1 MNKFSCI
8 IIWGETDSFILK
20 KQTNAAAKT
29 FSFVPSFLNS
39 SLTKEALQENSFENI
54 EDMHDRNLVNIF
66 LLRNNNYTG
75 VLLLDAP
82 AIMQI
87 NSWLSIICAEC
98 LSQSDGRWTCRI
110 RRYLLQ
116 ILYLL
121 EEKFILCYEKKMSPK
136 YPIDYALEYIH
147 CNYNLGLT
155 LEGINKYVGVNRTT
169 LNENCKRKT
178 GMTIIQY
185 LNHYRITMAQEA
197 LKHTNLKLSE
207 IAVCCGYNYESYFV
221 KSFTEKQGISPNEYR
236 KKYRG

>member
-1 MNKFSCI
+1 MTRQLSCKL
-8 IIWGETDSFILK
+8 ILG
-20 KQTNAAAKT
+20 
-29 FSFVPSFLNS
+29 FPSFVQNAFH
-39 SLTKEALQENSFENI
+39 K
-54 EDMHDRNLVNIF
+54 V
-66 LLRNNNYTG
+66 TG
-75 VLLLDAP
+75 VGP
-82 AIMQI
+82 AEFAGI
-87 NSWLSIICAEC
+87 SF
-98 LSQSDGRWTCRI
+98 RFYTCWKKSSFCVMR
-110 RRYLLQ
+110 
-116 ILYLL
+116 
-121 EEKFILCYEKKMSPK
+121 KKMSPK

-155 LEGINKYVGVNRTT
+155 LEGISKYVGVNRTT